1 MADALENGKDRAR
14 GSNNVSCSHGQAFSD
29 LFYKGG
35 WDIISKDSFYG
46 DTSPCPWFLRVLFKR
61 QNSRRYLHQSRILPR
76 FLPFS
81 ASYKGSWKFVGRERD
96 GSVNI
101 RLEFSEWELVS
112 GHKIL
117 KSHWIEERALVVPRL
132 NYTWWIY
139 VCCLIFRGW
148 LMGDGPPINL
158 RKNQVQ

>member
-1 MADALENGKDRAR
+1 MPWRMGKIEQEAATMFPVPMARPSLTYFTKEGGTSSLKTVSMGTHHLAR
-14 GSNNVSCSHGQAFSD
+14 GFLESFS
-29 LFYKGG
+29 
-35 WDIISKDSFYG
+35 
-46 DTSPCPWFLRVLFKR
+46 KR